1 MKPDTTLKVGDYD
14 WEISDLNNVSVIKWK
29 DKRIIHLLSNF
40 HDPKNVTQVKRKAKD
55 GTISM
60 VPCPFVLQDYNSY
73 MNCVD
78 KFDQNKKTYQIDRKS
93 QKWWH
98 RIFFFFFDATIV
110 NARIL
115 YNDITKENMCMKE
128 FRRQVSR
135 ELVAKTLI
143 EKRRSSSDSPV
154 TPKHL
159 KKGSPAV
166 PKEVRLEQS
175 AHQPQRSTRR
185 RCNNCSSKLKEVRTD
200 WICSICE
207 VPLCLGKTRNCFA
220 EYHNA

>member
-1 MKPDTTLKVGDYD
+1 
-14 WEISDLNNVSVIKWK
+14 
-29 DKRIIHLLSNF
+29 
-40 HDPKNVTQVKRKAKD
+40 
-55 GTISM
+55 
-60 VPCPFVLQDYNSY
+60 
-73 MNCVD
+73 MNCVI

-110 NARIL
+110 NACIM
-115 YNDITKENMCMKE
+115 YNDITNENMCMKE
-128 FRRQVSR
+128 FHRQVSR

-143 EKRRSSSDSPV
+143 EKRRSSSDSHV
-154 TPKHL
+154 TPKRL
-159 KKGSPAV
+159 KKGSPTV

-185 RCNNCSSKLKEVRTD
+185 RCNNCSSKLNEVRTD

-220 EYHNA
+220 EHHNE